1 MTHTALP
8 PATKPPG
15 VMPPAPEPAGG
26 NVLTRQ
32 VGVLRT
38 ALEDRLVGTPGRLR
52 VVGGACVLACLVFAL
67 LGASAFQ
74 ARAHALADAR
84 ADAAQLVRVQ
94 SIRTNLVQADA
105 NATNAFLRGGL
116 EPPALRAS
124 YEQGVAAASALI
136 TSAARANPADAPELG
151 RVNQALSQYTGLI
164 ATARANNR
172 QGFPVGSAYLRQA
185 STVLRGQILPALARV
200 NDANA
205 ARVAASYDDAANAW
219 LRLGLAAVIGLGVLG
234 WGQLWLARRTHRM
247 VNTPL
252 AAATAGVLLAVIG
265 GGFVLVAQQSAA
277 ERIGNGSYQA
287 AAALAQ
293 ARIAAFDAK
302 SNESLTLIQRGS
314 GSAYETAWKA
324 GVDEAR
330 TQLQR
335 AVDAGVDPAV
345 VDTLDT
351 WVTVHQQIRKFD
363 DRGEW
368 EDAVGQATGT
378 GANNSNAAFQDFADT
393 TQQALGREASAVAD
407 GLASVRL
414 PLVIA
419 GWLVLAIGILAA
431 VGAWWGFTLRLEE
444 YR

>member
-8 PATKPPG
+8 PAAKPPG
-15 VMPPAPEPAGG
+15 VLPPAPEQEGG

-32 VGVLRT
+32 VGVLEA
-38 ALEDRLVGTPGRLR
+38 ALRDMLAGTPGRLR

-84 ADAAQLVRVQ
+84 GDAAQLVRVQ
-94 SIRTNLVQADA
+94 SIRIALVQADA
-105 NATNAFLRGGL
+105 NATNAFLIGGL
-116 EPPALRAS
+116 APPELQAS

-136 TSAARANPADAPELG
+136 TSAARANPADSAELG
-151 RVNQALSQYTGLI
+151 RVNQSLTQYTGLI
-164 ATARANNR
+164 ATAQAKNR
-172 QGFPVGSAYLRQA
+172 QGYPVGSAYLRQA
-185 STVLRGQILPALARV
+185 SGVLRGQILPALARV

-205 ARVAASYDDAANAW
+205 ARVAAAYDDAAAAW

-234 WGQLWLARRTHRM
+234 WAQFWLARRTHRM
-247 VNTPL
+247 INVPL
-252 AAATAGVLLAVIG
+252 AASTAGALLAVIG
-265 GGFVLVAQQSAA
+265 GGLVLVAQQSAA

-314 GSAYETAWKA
+314 GQAYEVAWKA
-324 GVDEAR
+324 GVTEAR
-330 TQLQR
+330 SQLQR
-335 AVDAGVDPAV
+335 AVAAGVDSAV
-345 VDTLDT
+345 VDTLDN
-351 WVTVHQQIRKFD
+351 WVTVHKQIRKAD
-363 DRGEW
+363 DGGNW
-368 EDAVGQATGT
+368 EDAVGLATGT
-378 GANNSNAAFQDFADT
+378 ETSSSNAAFQDFADT
-393 TQQALGREASAVAD
+393 TRQALGREAAAVAD

-414 PLVIA
+414 PLLIA

-431 VGAWWGFTLRLEE
+431 VGAWWGFSLRLEE